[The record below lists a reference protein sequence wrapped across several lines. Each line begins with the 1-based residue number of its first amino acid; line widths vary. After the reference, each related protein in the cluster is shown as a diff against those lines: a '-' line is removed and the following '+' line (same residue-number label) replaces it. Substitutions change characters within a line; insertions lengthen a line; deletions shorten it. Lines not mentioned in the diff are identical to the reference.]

1 MTVINT
7 NTASIMAQANMKKVS
22 NELDQAMERLSSGLR
37 INGAADDA
45 AGLAI
50 VNRME
55 SQVRGLNMAIRNAND
70 GISLTQSAEGGMEE
84 VSAILQRMRELSV
97 QASNGT
103 YSDADRA
110 QLQSEVD
117 QLTDELT
124 RIADTTTFNG
134 QNILDGSYSGNMSI
148 TDDGQ
153 GGINVEI
160 GSVSAA
166 LLGGRADG
174 PAEAAALATI
184 SFGGVTTEASDYHG
198 ASFDVAV
205 DGVTANVNLPT
216 SNGINPTGA
225 VAATDFAGD
234 DFGPAKSI
242 LMGDNVFTGRGNNGG
257 TSSGTISLS
266 DKEVRIFQMRV
277 NDTDYIDLDITDAL
291 SSILG
296 MDVTK
301 LNAPET
307 YAASTSDEVTQTQF
321 LQALNDTFAA
331 RSEFTGDNAVTASIN
346 SYGMLQLN
354 AGGDNFVSLRESS
367 DGSTTGAFV
376 STFVYDAHGTVTN
389 ELSQPMNAIDL
400 TSNANA
406 AMKVSVNGGA
416 DITVEFY
423 DKLNDSAF
431 VKDRSAVSVPE
442 LTRVLQAALDENF
455 TGDNAITVGYDHANR
470 DFTFDVAGGL
480 EKVKFTDGA
489 TITDGSSSSSTGVSY
504 LLGTSATTVNNIGT
518 TTNLTSVL
526 TDNINTLTND
536 DESEHF
542 IFNAQVNDGK
552 QVSISMVS
560 HFRDNVTDV
569 TAATGAEVTAALQ
582 EAFDAHFTGD
592 DAVTVTLGSNGK
604 FRFDVAGGTGYLAL
618 SEYTQIDTGGTS
630 GTGTFVTTIIDS
642 GASLTKNP
650 LLVAESTADLG
661 AHIGE
666 GDVTLFG
673 ANVIGVGG
681 GGDGRFNP
689 VFETSA
695 SHFGASNNTDRIRI
709 FYDVDE
715 IEPIMLDTAGVRN
728 IATAD
733 PDSTATTS
741 SFTVTGFNTNAS
753 NRVISIDYVLAGTE
767 DTITLTTDST
777 VAKASSTAT
786 TIGTSDVTSAT
797 HMASA
802 IVAALVADSDFT
814 GTAADGTVAYGVASS
829 GAEVT
834 FTVGDATSTND
845 DLNIGDGI
853 AGIRTETE
861 ATQGIVVGASDDTF
875 DLTVGEQ
882 AVTNL
887 AISQGTYNTIEAYA
901 AEIQRTIDASG
912 KFENELAVD
921 VVVKEGTTV
930 ADPTRTVKYVAFEN
944 AAGKYMQ
951 YGATTAELKAFGTDT
966 DTTIDATNILAGLAA
981 EVGLSADTTNF
992 MSHGKTGGGI
1002 DTTQD
1007 GGTVSVTIQDGSTT
1021 VTRAVSVTQN
1031 ANQSFASFASDLE
1044 TAINTDFAGDGYSVA
1059 VTAADGA
1066 FSLTLDQAGAKTVTL
1081 AGSIVEDA
1089 FGTSLSAT
1097 GSDGEGDAFDSM
1109 DDVVAAINVDL
1120 AAAGGNAVASFD
1132 ADTNSFTFNA
1142 QTGTAGTGSSI
1153 TLSGGDLDVLQFGDT
1168 RSATGS
1174 AGNATAD
1181 TIENIDIST
1190 ASGATS
1196 ALSSIDN
1203 ALDYITSQRAQL
1215 GAIENRLNHTISNLT
1230 SVVVNTEASQSRIQD
1245 ADFAVETSK
1254 LTKAQVLSQAA
1265 TSMLAQA
1272 NASKQSVLSLL
1283 QG

>member
-103 YSDADRA
+103 YSDNDRA

-242 LMGDNVFTGRGNNGG
+242 IMGDNVFTSRGNNGG

-277 NDTDYIDLDITDAL
+277 NDTDFIDLDITDAL

-301 LNAPET
+301 MNAPET

-346 SYGMLQLN
+346 RYGMLQIN

-367 DGSTTGAFV
+367 DGSTAGAFV

-400 TSNANA
+400 SSNANA

-455 TGDNAITVGYDHANR
+455 TGDDAITVGYDHAIR

-489 TITDGSSSSSTGVSY
+489 TITDGSSSSSTGVAY

-542 IFNAQVNDGK
+542 IFNAQVNSGK
-552 QVSISMVS
+552 EVSISMVS
-560 HFRDNVTDV
+560 HFNDAVTDV

-582 EAFDAHFTGD
+582 AAFDAHFTGD
-592 DAVTVTLGSNGK
+592 DAVTVTLGANGK
-604 FRFDVAGGTGYLAL
+604 FRFDVAGGTGFLAL
-618 SEYTQIDTGGTS
+618 SEYTDTS
-630 GTGTFVTTIIDS
+630 GTGTFVTNIIDS
-642 GASLTKNP
+642 SAALTKNP

-661 AHIGE
+661 THLGE

-673 ANVIGVGG
+673 ANVNAVGG
-681 GGDGRFNP
+681 GGSGRFNP

-709 FYDVDE
+709 FYDVDN

-733 PDSTATTS
+733 PDSSATTS
-741 SFTVTGFNTNAS
+741 TFTVTGFNDNTS
-753 NRVISIDYVLAGTE
+753 DRVISIDYVLAGTE
-767 DTITLTTDST
+767 DTITLTTASGT
-777 VAKASSTAT
+777 AKASSTAT

-797 HMASA
+797 HLASA

-814 GTAADGTVAYGVASS
+814 GTAADGTVAFGVASS
-829 GAEVT
+829 GAEIT

-861 ATQGIVVGASDDTF
+861 ATQGIVVAGTTKDF

-882 AVTNL
+882 VVT
-887 AISQGTYNTIEAYA
+887 AIGITAGTYNTLEDYA
-901 AEIQRTIDASG
+901 AEVQRAIDATG

-930 ADPTRTVKYVAFEN
+930 ADPTRNVKYLAFEN
-944 AAGKYMQ
+944 AAGKYME
-951 YGATTAELKAFGTDT
+951 YGAATAELVAFTSER
-966 DTTIDATNILAGLAA
+966 DTTIDATNILSGLAA
-981 EVGLSADTTNF
+981 ELGLSADTTTF
-992 MSHGKTGGGI
+992 ESHGKTGGGI

-1007 GGTVSVTIQDGSTT
+1007 GGTVSVTIQDGSTS

-1031 ANQSFASFASDLE
+1031 ANQSFASFASDLQ

-1089 FGTSLSAT
+1089 FGASLSAT

-1142 QTGTAGTGSSI
+1142 QTGTAGSGSSI

>member
-22 NELDQAMERLSSGLR
+22 GELEQAMERLSSGLR

-84 VSAILQRMRELSV
+84 VTNILQRMRELSV

-103 YSDADRA
+103 YSDDDRA

-124 RIADTTTFNG
+124 RIAETTTFNG

-148 TDDGQ
+148 TANGQ
-153 GGINVEI
+153 GGIDVEI
-160 GSVSAA
+160 GSVSST

-184 SFGGVTTEASDYHG
+184 NFGGVTTDASDYHG

-205 DGVTANVNLPT
+205 DGVTSNVNLPT

-242 LMGDNVFTGRGNNGG
+242 LMGDNVFTSRGNNGG
-257 TSSGTISLS
+257 TSSGTVSLS

-277 NDTDYIDLDITDAL
+277 NDTDFIDLDITDAL
-291 SSILG
+291 SSIIG

-301 LNAPET
+301 MNAPET

-346 SYGMLQLN
+346 DYGMLQIT

-367 DGSTTGAFV
+367 DGSTSGAFV

-416 DITVEFY
+416 DVTIEFY

-455 TGDNAITVGYDHANR
+455 TGDDAITVGYDFAIR

-480 EKVKFTDGA
+480 EKVTFTDGA
-489 TITDGSSSSSTGVSY
+489 TITDGSSASSTGVAY

-518 TTNLTSVL
+518 TTNLTSAL

-552 QVSISMVS
+552 EVSISMVS
-560 HFRDNVTDV
+560 HFNDAVTDV

-582 EAFDAHFTGD
+582 AAFDAHFTGD
-592 DAVTVTLGSNGK
+592 DAVTVTLGANGK
-604 FRFDVAGGTGYLAL
+604 FRFDVAGGTGFLAL
-618 SEYTQIDTGGTS
+618 SEYTDTS
-630 GTGTFVTTIIDS
+630 GTGTFVTTLIDS
-642 GASLTKNP
+642 SAALTKNP

-661 AHIGE
+661 THIGE
-666 GDVTLFG
+666 GDRTVFS
-673 ANVIGVGG
+673 ANVNAVGG
-681 GGDGRFNP
+681 GGNGRFNP

-709 FYDVDE
+709 FYDVDQ
-715 IEPIMLDTAGVRN
+715 IEPLMLDTAGLRR

-733 PDSTATTS
+733 PDSTAVTTS
-741 SFTVTGFNTNAS
+741 FSVTGFNTNAS
-753 NRVISIDYVLAGTE
+753 DRVISLDFVVAGVE
-767 DTITLTTDST
+767 RTITLTTDVSKAITAST
-777 VAKASSTAT
+777 STL
-786 TIGTSDVTSAT
+786 IGTSDVDDAT
-797 HMASA
+797 KMASA
-802 IVAALVADSDFT
+802 IADALQQNTTYFASAAAN
-814 GTAADGTVAYGVASS
+814 GAAKIGVASS
-829 GAEVT
+829 GSTVT
-834 FTVGDATSTND
+834 FTIGDGNTAGD

-853 AGIRTETE
+853 VGIRSETE
-861 ATQGIVVGASDDTF
+861 ATQGIVVAGTTKDF

-882 AVTNL
+882 AVT
-887 AISQGTYNTIEAYA
+887 AIAITAGTYNNLEAYA
-901 AEIQRTIDASG
+901 AEVQRAIDATG

-921 VVVKEGTTV
+921 VVVREGTTV
-930 ADPTRTVKYVAFEN
+930 ADPTRTVKYLAFEN

-951 YGATTAELKAFGTDT
+951 YGAATGELVAFASEA

-981 EVGLSADTTNF
+981 ELGLSADTTTF
-992 MSHGKTGGGI
+992 ESHGKTGGGI
-1002 DTTQD
+1002 DTTQN
-1007 GGTVSVTIQDGSTT
+1007 GGTVSVTIQDGSTS

-1059 VTAADGA
+1059 VSAADGA
-1066 FSLTLDQAGAKTVTL
+1066 FSLTLDQAGAKTVSL
-1081 AGSIVEDA
+1081 SGSIVEDA
-1089 FGTSLSAT
+1089 FGAALSAT

-1120 AAAGGNAVASFD
+1120 SAGGNNAVASFD

-1142 QTGTAGTGSSI
+1142 VTGTAGTGSSI
-1153 TLSGGDLDVLQFGDT
+1153 TLSGDNLDVLQFGDT

-1181 TIENIDIST
+1181 TIENVDIST
-1190 ASGATS
+1190 SDGATA
-1196 ALSSIDN
+1196 ALASIDN
-1203 ALDYITSQRAQL
+1203 ALNYITSQRAKL

-1254 LTKAQVLSQAA
+1254 LTKSQVLSQAA

>member
-7 NTASIMAQANMKKVS
+7 NTASITAQANMKKVS
-22 NELDQAMERLSSGLR
+22 GELEQAMERLSSGLR

-84 VSAILQRMRELSV
+84 VTNILQRMRELSV

-103 YSDADRA
+103 YSNDDRA
-110 QLQSEVD
+110 QLQAEVD
-117 QLTDELT
+117 QLSDELD
-124 RIADTTTFNG
+124 RIAETTTFNG

-148 TDDGQ
+148 TANGQ
-153 GGINVEI
+153 GGIGVEI
-160 GSVSAA
+160 GSVNSA

-184 SFGGVTTEASDYHG
+184 SFGGVTTNASDYHG

-205 DGVTANVNLPT
+205 DGVTTNVNLPT

-225 VAATDFAGD
+225 VASTDFAGD

-266 DKEVRIFQMRV
+266 DKEVRIFSMRV

-296 MDVTK
+296 VDVTQMD
-301 LNAPET
+301 APET

-321 LQALNDTFAA
+321 LKALNDTFAA

-346 SYGMLQLN
+346 NYGMLQIS
-354 AGGDNFVSLRESS
+354 AGGDNFVSLREST
-367 DGSTTGAFV
+367 DGSTQGAFV

-389 ELSQPMNAIDL
+389 ELTQPMNAIDL
-400 TSNANA
+400 SSNANA

-455 TGDNAITVGYDHANR
+455 TGDNAITVGYDHAIR

-489 TITDGSSSSSTGVSY
+489 TITDGSSASSTGVAY
-504 LLGTSATTVNNIGT
+504 LLGTSATEVNNIGT

-526 TDNINTLTND
+526 TDNINSLTND

-542 IFNAQVNDGK
+542 VFNAQVNDSK

-560 HFRDNVTDV
+560 HFKDNVADM
-569 TAATGAEVTAALQ
+569 TAATAAEVTAALQ
-582 EAFDAHFTGD
+582 DAFDAHFTGD
-592 DAVTVTLGSNGK
+592 DAVTVTLGANGS

-618 SEYTQIDTGGTS
+618 SEYTDTS

-642 GASLTKNP
+642 NASLTKNP
-650 LLVAESTADLG
+650 LTVAESASGTLA
-661 AHIGE
+661 AHIGQ

-673 ANVIGVGG
+673 ANVNAVGG
-681 GGDGRFNP
+681 GGNGRFNP

-695 SHFGASNNTDRIRI
+695 SHFGAVGNTDRIRV
-709 FYDVDE
+709 FYDVDNV
-715 IEPIMLDTAGVRN
+715 EPIMLDTAGVRA
-728 IATAD
+728 IATID
-733 PDSTATTS
+733 PDATGGQITSTMS
-741 SFTVTGFNTNAS
+741 VTGFNDNAS
-753 NRVISIDYVLAGTE
+753 GRVISVDYVVGGVE
-767 DTITLTTDST
+767 KTITLTTAVGT
-777 VAKASSTAT
+777 ALASSDST
-786 TIGTSDVTSAT
+786 TIGTSDVTSVTTMAT
-797 HMASA
+797 S
-802 IVAALVADSDFT
+802 IVNALIDHADFAA
-814 GTAADGTVAYGVASS
+814 TAADGASAIGVASS
-829 GAEVT
+829 GGTIT
-834 FTVGDATSTND
+834 FTVGDATTAD
-845 DLNIGDGI
+845 DLAIGDGI
-853 AGIRTETE
+853 AGVRLDTE
-861 ATQGIVVGASDDTF
+861 ATQGIVVTSSDDTF

-887 AISQGTYNTIEAYA
+887 AITTGTYNSVEAYA
-901 AEIQRTIDASG
+901 AEIQRAIDASG

-951 YGATTAELKAFGTDT
+951 YGAATGELKAFASEA

-981 EVGLSADTTNF
+981 EVGLSADTTTF
-992 MSHGKTGGGI
+992 ESHGKTGGGI

-1007 GGTVSVTIQDGSTT
+1007 GGTVSVTIQDGSTS
-1021 VTRAVSVTQN
+1021 VTRAVSVAQN

-1044 TAINTDFAGDGYSVA
+1044 TAINSDFAGDGYSVA

-1081 AGSIVEDA
+1081 SGSIVEDA
-1089 FGTSLSAT
+1089 FGASLSAT

-1132 ADTNSFTFNA
+1132 TDTNSFTFNA
-1142 QTGTAGTGSSI
+1142 LTGTAGSGSSI

-1181 TIENIDIST
+1181 TIENINIST

-1196 ALSSIDN
+1196 ALASIDN
-1203 ALDYITSQRAQL
+1203 ALDYINSQRAKL